1 MACTKARL
9 TPSMEGKYIVL
20 SKASSTTI
28 YEGSLVAVNSSGQA
42 IPAAKAAS
50 QPAVGMAYEVDG
62 NTVKVERGVHLWDND
77 ATGAVTAAN
86 IGGTCY
92 IVDDCTVTST
102 STGSSSAGK
111 VLGLEGDQ
119 VIVETL

>member
-1 MACTKARL
+1 MACTKARR
-9 TPSMEGKYIVL
+9 TPSTEGKYIVL
-20 SKASSTTI
+20 AKDSATAI
-28 YEGSLVAVNSSGQA
+28 YEGSLVAVDSSGKA
-42 IPAAKAAS
+42 IPAVKAENQSAI
-50 QPAVGMAYEVDG
+50 GMAYEVDG

-102 STGSSSAGK
+102 PTGSSSAGK